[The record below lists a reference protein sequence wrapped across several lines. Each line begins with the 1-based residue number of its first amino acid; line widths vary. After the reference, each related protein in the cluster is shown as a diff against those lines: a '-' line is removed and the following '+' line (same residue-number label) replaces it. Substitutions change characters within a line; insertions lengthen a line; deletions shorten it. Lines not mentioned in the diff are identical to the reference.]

1 MSLDNKKRT
10 ILIEIHVAVDSRGQW
25 FAYGSGLTDDSD
37 FRDESLALFNAT
49 AAWLNH
55 EDEIGC
61 DEADIERFTVLA
73 EIPIPDHVLFAN
85 KVKAMPKQRELFAE
99 EAKECLRS

>member
-1 MSLDNKKRT
+1 MSDRPKT

-25 FAYGSGLTDDSD
+25 FAWGSGLKEDCD

-61 DEADIERFTVLA
+61 DEADVERFTVLA
-73 EIPIPDHVLFAN
+73 EIPIPDHVVWATSVKPAQRTLFP
-85 KVKAMPKQRELFAE
+85 VE
-99 EAKECLRS
+99 E